1 LNEAIV
7 PLLVTIVVWG
17 VAAWAVH
24 PAQQA
29 RLIQVAGTKV
39 APVALS
45 LNASFLYLGF
55 AAGAA
60 LGAFTLSHG
69 SAADL
74 GWVGGLCEIGA
85 LALMLRPNRSS
96 VPIPLTI

>member
-1 LNEAIV
+1 
-7 PLLVTIVVWG
+7 

-29 RLIQVAGTKV
+29 RLIRVAGSKV

-55 AAGAA
+55 A
-60 LGAFTLSHG
+60 LGASLGAYTLSKG

-74 GWVGGLCEIGA
+74 GWVGGLCEVAAI
-85 LALMLRPNRSS
+85 ALMVMLARRPVMVT
-96 VPIPLTI
+96 VPSTGN